1 MLGPDEAVIRV
12 VLPPSGASIPMVSM
26 RNLLEAQA
34 ALRKVALRTPLL
46 PMKEVG
52 LPGDV
57 WLKCENL
64 QRAGAFKLR
73 GAYNRIRALSPA
85 QKAKG
90 VVAHSSGNHAQGV
103 ALASKL
109 LGIRATIVTLNK
121 AIPTKVEGTRR
132 FGAEVIFGGE
142 ASEDIR
148 LHAVALAEENE
159 WALIPPFN
167 DPLIVAGQGTVGLEI
182 LDELPQ
188 TRVVVVPIG
197 GGGLCAGVCLAIKET
212 NPDMRVI
219 GVEPEQSCAMS
230 RSIQAG
236 EIVAVPASD
245 TIADGLKPTRVGD
258 VTFDIVRRYVDE
270 IVLVSD
276 EEILEATRHLILRE
290 KLVVE
295 PSGAATVAA
304 IRSGKVALSEEGP
317 TVAIL
322 SGGNVELS
330 SVLPS

>member
-1 MLGPDEAVIRV
+1 MT
-12 VLPPSGASIPMVSM
+12 MVSM

-34 ALRKVALRTPLL
+34 ALKGVAIQTPLL
-46 PMKEVG
+46 PLKYHEG
-52 LPGDV
+52 GDV

-85 QKAKG
+85 QKSKG

-109 LGIRATIVTLNK
+109 LGVRATIVTLNQ

-142 ASEDIR
+142 ASEEIR
-148 LHAVALAEENE
+148 LEAIRLAEEND
-159 WALIPPFN
+159 WTLVPPFN
-167 DPLIVAGQGTVGLEI
+167 DPFIIAGQGTVGLEI
-182 LDELPQ
+182 IDVQPE
-188 TRVVVVPIG
+188 TRAVVVPIG
-197 GGGLCAGVCLAIKET
+197 GGGLCAGICLALKET
-212 NPDMRVI
+212 NPDIKVI
-219 GVEPEQSCAMS
+219 GVEPEKSCAMS
-230 RSIQAG
+230 KSLEAG
-236 EIVAVPASD
+236 ELVRVEPSD
-245 TIADGLKPTRVGD
+245 TIADGLKPVQVGD
-258 VTFDIVRRYVDE
+258 LTFDIVRKYIDE
-270 IVLVSD
+270 IVTVSD

-304 IRSGKVALSEEGP
+304 IMQGKLPKIEGGP

-330 SVLPS
+330 RVLPQ

>member
-1 MLGPDEAVIRV
+1 
-12 VLPPSGASIPMVSM
+12 MVSM

-34 ALRKVALRTPLL
+34 ALKGVAIQTPLL
-46 PMKEVG
+46 PLKYHEG
-52 LPGDV
+52 GDV

-85 QKAKG
+85 QKSKG

-109 LGIRATIVTLNK
+109 LGVRATIVTLNQ

-142 ASEDIR
+142 ASEEIR
-148 LHAVALAEENE
+148 LEAIRLAEEND
-159 WALIPPFN
+159 WTLVPPFN
-167 DPLIVAGQGTVGLEI
+167 DPFIIAGQGTVGLEI
-182 LDELPQ
+182 IDVQPE
-188 TRVVVVPIG
+188 TRAVVVPIG
-197 GGGLCAGVCLAIKET
+197 GGGLCAGICLALKET
-212 NPDMRVI
+212 NPDIKVI
-219 GVEPEQSCAMS
+219 GVEPEKSCAMS
-230 RSIQAG
+230 KSLEAG
-236 EIVAVPASD
+236 ELVRVEPSD
-245 TIADGLKPTRVGD
+245 TIADGLKPVQVGD
-258 VTFDIVRRYVDE
+258 LTFDIVRKYIDE
-270 IVLVSD
+270 IVTVSD

-304 IRSGKVALSEEGP
+304 IMQGKLPKIEGGP

-330 SVLPS
+330 RVLPQ